1 MHNVGPKL
9 PARDKPRR
17 LSTAKT
23 EEKLVNSTLLHYRVA
38 RVCGTW
44 QDISERSRG
53 RKILFYTEWI
63 YYISY
68 INVHCRDIGQ
78 LDSLAEFFVK
88 RFIVISLSCV
98 SFAAHPA

>member
-1 MHNVGPKL
+1 MHDVGPTP

-17 LSTAKT
+17 LSTAKI
-23 EEKLVNSTLLHYRVA
+23 EEKLVKNTLLHDRVA
-38 RVCGTW
+38 GVCGTW
-44 QDISERSRG
+44 QDIWERSRG

-78 LDSLAEFFVK
+78 LDTLAEFFVK
-88 RFIVISLSCV
+88 DLLLSV
-98 SFAAHPA
+98 

>member
-1 MHNVGPKL
+1 
-9 PARDKPRR
+9 
-17 LSTAKT
+17 
-23 EEKLVNSTLLHYRVA
+23 
-38 RVCGTW
+38 VCGTW

-78 LDSLAEFFVK
+78 LDTLAEFFVK

-98 SFAAHPA
+98 SFAAHPAWGRGRGLIYTTSLLIIYYCQGLDN